1 MKIGLKALII
11 GLVSSLCSGG
21 FQFNAAADVAV
32 SLGVQISAT
41 AEFHAPLEPH
51 GAWVEVG
58 SYGRC
63 WRPAHVAVGWRPYCD
78 GHWVWTD
85 VGWYWE
91 SDEPWAWATYH
102 YGSWAFE
109 PEFGWVWVPGIEWAP
124 AWVYWRIGDG
134 YCGWAPYSPRGVV
147 IAPSLFVFVEAGH
160 FHERVRPSTVIVNNT
175 TIINKTTQITTINR
189 ETRDIG
195 GTKQKVVI
203 NEGPSVAM
211 VEKATSKKISPV
223 PIQEAARQTPVP
235 SQMKSKI
242 KEPAGVQKEP
252 TIKEDRKE
260 DRKSKTEGKTLST
273 EVVEPR
279 ATPPAEPRVAPP
291 VEKTEPRQDRPTV
304 EPRAPSPN
312 RGNAPSKREV
322 IPPSRPPV
330 SPDSPDKPTGLPEEK
345 EKGRGHDKDK
355 PRS

>member
-1 MKIGLKALII
+1 MI
-11 GLVSSLCSGG
+11 GLVSSLCLGEFKS
-21 FQFNAAADVAV
+21 NAAVDVGV
-32 SLGVQISAT
+32 SFGVQVSAT
-41 AEFHAPLEPH
+41 ADFYAPLEPQ
-51 GAWVEVG
+51 GVWVDVS

-63 WRPAHVAVGWRPYCD
+63 WRPAHVAAGWRPYCD

-85 VGWYWE
+85 VGWYWV
-91 SDEPWAWATYH
+91 SDEPWAWACYH

-124 AWVYWRIGDG
+124 AWVEWRIGDG

-147 IAPSLFVFVEAGH
+147 VAPSLFVFVEANR

-175 TIINKTTQITTINR
+175 TIINNTKQITTINR

-211 VEKATSKKISPV
+211 VEKATSKKINRVPV
-223 PIQEAARQTPVP
+223 QEVVRQTPAP
-235 SQMKSKI
+235 SSVKSKI
-242 KEPAGVQKEP
+242 KEPAGAQNTP
-252 TIKEDRKE
+252 TTQEE
-260 DRKSKTEGKTLST
+260 RKSKPERKQPST
-273 EVVEPR
+273 EAV
-279 ATPPAEPRVAPP
+279 EPRVAPP
-291 VEKTEPRQDRPTV
+291 AVEPRVAPPAEKIERQPTRPSVEPRPDRPSV
-304 EPRAPSPN
+304 EPRAPSPD

-322 IPPSRPPV
+322 VPPSRPSGPPAKSV
-330 SPDSPDKPTGLPEEK
+330 GPPEDK

-355 PRS
+355 P